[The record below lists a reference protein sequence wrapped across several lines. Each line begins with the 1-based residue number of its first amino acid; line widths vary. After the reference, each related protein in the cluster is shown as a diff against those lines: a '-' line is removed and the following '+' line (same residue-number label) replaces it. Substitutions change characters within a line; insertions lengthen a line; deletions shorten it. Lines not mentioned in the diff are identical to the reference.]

1 MKEIKENKMR
11 ERNSTIE
18 MLRIFSMILIVM
30 SHCAVHGGVVSNE
43 AKISN
48 WFYIGGEIG
57 VAIFILISGYF
68 MVDEKVSMKKMLRII
83 GEVWFYT
90 VTIMFIYVFVGG
102 NSITVNQMIANFF
115 PISFG
120 VNWFPP
126 HYVWLMLLSPI
137 LNAFVNTS
145 SKKLLERMIFG
156 GMVICSILPTLFDT
170 VLLGGE
176 LTIFALLYLMAAYVK
191 RYVNIAHV
199 RIWTNLFF
207 GVMGFILIHS
217 AMYYTY
223 RVLEIYSFLVIFV
236 AIEIMLIFLAL
247 PQRYCKVINFIAQ
260 SMFGVYLIH
269 DNRYVRPWLWQKI
282 LNRTEWKES
291 EHILLYGILSVII
304 VLSICTVIDII
315 RRLTFE
321 KVWIKSIDRMLYY
334 MKIIFFKLGWIK
346 ELTTKVVKYVCMKEE
361 R

>member
-1 MKEIKENKMR
+1 
-11 ERNSTIE
+11 
-18 MLRIFSMILIVM
+18 M
-30 SHCAVHGGVVSNE
+30 S
-43 AKISN
+43 
-48 WFYIGGEIG
+48 
-57 VAIFILISGYF
+57 
-68 MVDEKVSMKKMLRII
+68 
-83 GEVWFYT
+83 
-90 VTIMFIYVFVGG
+90 
-102 NSITVNQMIANFF
+102 
-115 PISFG
+115 
-120 VNWFPP
+120 
-126 HYVWLMLLSPI
+126 I

-199 RIWTNLFF
+199 RIWTNLFL
-207 GVMGFILIHS
+207 GVLGFILIRS

-236 AIEIMLIFLAL
+236 AIEIMLFFLAL